1 MKHPGRGEIWLAD
14 LNPVRGREQAG
25 MRPVLVVSH
34 NVFNRGP
41 ADLVIVVPITSR
53 LREITTHV
61 KLNPPEGGL
70 KTPSSCM
77 CETVR
82 SVSRGRLKKRF
93 GHAETTTMKEVE
105 FALGALLDL

>member
-1 MKHPGRGEIWLAD
+1 MRHPGRGEIWLAD
-14 LNPVRGREQAG
+14 LNPVRGHEQAG

-34 NVFNRGP
+34 DVFNRGP

-53 LREITTHV
+53 IREIATHV
-61 KLNPPEGGL
+61 HLNPPEGGL

-77 CETVR
+77 CEAVR
-82 SVSRGRLKKRF
+82 SVSRSRLRKRF
-93 GHAETTTMKEVE
+93 GQAETKTMKEVE

>member
-1 MKHPGRGEIWLAD
+1 MRHPERGEIWLAD

-34 NVFNRGP
+34 DVFNRGP
-41 ADLVIVVPITSR
+41 ADLVIVIPITSR
-53 LREITTHV
+53 IREIATHV
-61 KLNPPEGGL
+61 HLNPPEGGL

-77 CETVR
+77 CEAVR
-82 SVSRGRLKKRF
+82 SMSRGRLRKRF
-93 GHAETTTMKEVE
+93 GQAETQTMQKVE